1 MWRMKRKKGLSP
13 AASSRSTGIVTSLRF
28 SALGLR
34 PVSHEPQPG
43 KSMYFWKPRA
53 AGLPLK
59 PMQTVV

>member
-1 MWRMKRKKGLSP
+1 MWRMKRKKGLP
-13 AASSRSTGIVTSLRF
+13 EAASSRSAGIVTALRF

-34 PVSHEPQPG
+34 PASHEPQPE

-59 PMQTVV
+59 PTQTVV